1 VSERTLALAALMVL
15 SACARGVAQEHTP
28 AVIDNPSDQSRAAL
42 LAAVSTALD
51 GTAVTLADDA
61 LIREDVL
68 VVERVRPRDS
78 RGVPFGGRDLD
89 RPEHFRLVKVGAS
102 CVLVHERT
110 GTRQVLASTRCRA
123 R

>member
-1 VSERTLALAALMVL
+1 MVL
-15 SACARGVAQEHTP
+15 SACARGLAQEQTP
-28 AVIDNPSDQSRAAL
+28 AVIDNPTDQSRAAL
-42 LAAVSTALD
+42 VAAVSAALD

-68 VVERVRPRDS
+68 VVERARPRDA
-78 RGVPFGGRDLD
+78 RGIPFGGRDLGQ
-89 RPEHFRLVKVGAS
+89 PEHFRLVKVGAE

-110 GTRQVLASTRCRA
+110 GARQALASTRCRA